1 MQIAK
6 KIVPGRGNSKEEGPG
21 KFWRQK
27 VHVAGMWS
35 ARGESRIRVREATRD
50 WIAWGLQARETYPH
64 LLHGVYVT
72 LADQ

>member
-1 MQIAK
+1 MWLECGQQE
-6 KIVPGRGNSKEEGPG
+6 GRVG
-21 KFWRQK
+21 
-27 VHVAGMWS
+27 
-35 ARGESRIRVREATRD
+35 RIRVREATRD

>member
-50 WIAWGLQARETYPH
+50 WIA
-64 LLHGVYVT
+64 
-72 LADQ
+72 